1 MTKILANNMT
11 FEPRPLSMREPLL
24 SVLLD
29 NPARVYQPWDA
40 LRGEY
45 QIDAVD
51 PADIRAVELSVLWFT
66 EGKGDEDLSVHYFER
81 LTADDTQPAALHE
94 LRRFQTVLPNSPLSY
109 EGVLVRIR
117 WCVRVRV
124 FLRQGRDFVAE
135 RDFQLGDVPVAQTAT
150 PMATQAVGPWTV
162 AKEWGLAPSGQR

>member
-1 MTKILANNMT
+1 MTKILSNTMP
-11 FEPRPLSMREPLL
+11 FEPRQFSPGEPLL
-24 SVLLD
+24 SVMLD
-29 NPARVYQPWDA
+29 SPSRVYQPGDA

-94 LRRFQTVLPNSPLSY
+94 LRRFQTMLPNSPLSY

-124 FLRQGRDFVAE
+124 FLRQGRDYVAE
-135 RDFQLGDVPVAQTAT
+135 RDFQLGDVPIAQETAVT
-150 PMATQAVGPWTV
+150 AARG
-162 AKEWGLAPSGQR
+162 AGL